1 MFITDAMMINCINTT
16 FSLNLTE
23 TEFVF
28 LFYVMIFIR
37 EKNNTQTS
45 CKLLRLSIFLCKK
58 TDFTAPFLHDMFITQ
73 VGHKLVRPNRLFHS
87 AGLLKQ
93 Q

>member
-28 LFYVMIFIR
+28 VFYVMIFI
-37 EKNNTQTS
+37 
-45 CKLLRLSIFLCKK
+45 
-58 TDFTAPFLHDMFITQ
+58 
-73 VGHKLVRPNRLFHS
+73 
-87 AGLLKQ
+87 
-93 Q
+93 